1 MKKCIQC
8 GEIKSPSEFWKRNA
22 EKDGLDTYCIPC
34 RKISKKAEYNR
45 NRQNRLDYS
54 KIYRSNPENKK
65 RIKEYGKK
73 YREENKEKLAEKATE
88 YWHKTK
94 DARMEYHEKWR
105 NGNREHLKNYRF
117 ENRDYIND
125 RDRAVKLAYQKKQYL
140 ENPEH
145 LRELSRE
152 HYRRNIINCRKDA
165 CKRAQIERNELS
177 DSYIKSLICKD
188 SLLTAN
194 DIPQE
199 MIESKRIELQINR
212 YIKN

>member
-1 MKKCIQC
+1 MKKCSQC

-54 KIYRSNPENKK
+54 KIYLSNPENKK

-105 NGNREHLKNYRF
+105 NGNREHLKNYR
-117 ENRDYIND
+117 
-125 RDRAVKLAYQKKQYL
+125 LKQYL

-145 LRELSRE
+145 QRELSRE

-165 CKRAQIERNELS
+165 CKRGQIARNELS
-177 DSYIKSLICKD
+177 DSYIKSLICKN

-212 YIKN
+212 YIKNLEK